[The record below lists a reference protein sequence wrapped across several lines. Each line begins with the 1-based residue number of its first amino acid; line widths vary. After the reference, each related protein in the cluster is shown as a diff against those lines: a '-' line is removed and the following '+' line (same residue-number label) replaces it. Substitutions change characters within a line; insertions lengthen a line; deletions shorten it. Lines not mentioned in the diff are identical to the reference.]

1 LGSKRRGGGDGADMA
16 EAISFS
22 QQQQQQQT
30 HNVGRGGR
38 PMMWRLGKTKIRLD

>member
-1 LGSKRRGGGDGADMA
+1 MA